1 MVGFGVKRGLEG
13 TGFTMI
19 LSRLNHRILFK
30 KYRFPLMNIDRNSS

>member
-1 MVGFGVKRGLEG
+1 MVGFGVKRGPEG
-13 TGFTMI
+13 TGFKMI